1 MPLTKWWTAAR
12 ELPGA
17 PRTRGLGVTAQAWSQ
32 CAGDVAA
39 SGGRLLAMWASSCNE
54 WDGAATTTLEIED
67 VCGDAPGQQA
77 TGDASSCATEVYA
90 AFLTASGVLVLELPV
105 QGSGAPPAERTDYP
119 AIEALFPC
127 ASRMQRAMFD
137 ISGVRSSDPDRRPWL
152 RHPPEG
158 HELVRVSGEGVHEI
172 AVGPVH
178 AGTIEP
184 GHFRFSVVG
193 EKVLRLEERLGYT
206 HKGIERR
213 FAELPL
219 LEGHRLA
226 ARIAGDSAVA
236 HSWAYCQALEGM
248 AGCVVP
254 PRAAA
259 LRALFLELERIAN
272 HLGDVGALAND
283 AGFAFGLSQFSRIKE
298 ELLRTISQ
306 AFGQRYLLDAVVPGG
321 TQMDVSAETSE
332 SLVARITSVERQTAE
347 LRAIYEDH
355 SGMRDRFTGAGILTP
370 QLALRLGVLGL
381 AGRASGQALDA
392 RVDFPIAPYDEIVPA
407 KVVREA
413 GDVAARVAARFEEI
427 GESCRIA
434 KTLLSSLPPGAHRAP
449 VQAPSAG
456 AFATGL
462 IEGWRGPVFVAI
474 EAGPDGAI
482 HRCHPHDP
490 SWQNWPALE
499 HAILGNIVAD
509 FPLINKSFNLAYSG
523 VDL

>member
-1 MPLTKWWTAAR
+1 MPLTRWWQEAR
-12 ELPGA
+12 QLPGA
-17 PRTRGLGVTAQAWSQ
+17 PRTRGLGVTAEEWSR
-32 CAGDVAA
+32 CAGDIAA
-39 SGGRLLAMWASSCNE
+39 SGGRLLAMWALACDQEDSS
-54 WDGAATTTLEIED
+54 ATLEIED
-67 VCGDAPGQQA
+67 IYAAAADAEPA
-77 TGDASSCATEVYA
+77 RDPSSGSPEVYA
-90 AFLTASGVLVLELPV
+90 AFLTDRGVLILELPV
-105 QGSGAPPAERTDYP
+105 RQSLTPLADRADYP
-119 AIEALFPC
+119 GIEALFPC
-127 ASRMQRAMFD
+127 ASRLQRALFD
-137 ISGVRSSDPDRRPWL
+137 LSGVRSSDPDRRPWL
-152 RHPPEG
+152 RHPAEG
-158 HELVRVSGEGVHEI
+158 YEFVRVSGEGVHEI

-193 EKVLRLEERLGYT
+193 EKVLKLEERLGYT

-248 AGCVVP
+248 AGCLIP

-272 HLGDVGALAND
+272 HLGDIGALAND
-283 AGFAFGLSQFSRIKE
+283 AGFAFGLSQFSRLKE
-298 ELLRTISQ
+298 QLLRASAQ
-306 AFGQRYLLDAVVPGG
+306 AFGHRYLLDAVVPGG
-321 TQMDVSAETSE
+321 TSVDLSAEKLQGLAERIAAIRHE
-332 SLVARITSVERQTAE
+332 SAE

-355 SGMRDRFTGAGILTP
+355 AGVRDRFTGTGVLTAE
-370 QLALRLGVLGL
+370 LALRLGVLGL

-392 RVDFPIAPYDEIVPA
+392 RIDFPFAPYDGLTPA
-407 KVVREA
+407 KVVRQE
-413 GDVAARVAARFEEI
+413 GDVAARVTVRFDELA
-427 GESCRIA
+427 ESCRLA
-434 KTLLSSLPPGAHRAP
+434 GTLLASLPSGPHLTS
-449 VQAPSAG
+449 VQAPPDRS
-456 AFATGL
+456 FATGL
-462 IEGWRGPVFVAI
+462 IEGWRGPVFVAL
-474 EAGPDGAI
+474 EAGPAGTI
-482 HRCHPHDP
+482 RRCHPHDP

>member
-1 MPLTKWWTAAR
+1 MPLTNWWSTAR
-12 ELPGA
+12 QVPGA
-17 PRTRGLGVTAQAWSQ
+17 PRTRGLGVTAEAWRK

-39 SGGRLLAMWASSCNE
+39 SGGRVLAMWASLA
-54 WDGAATTTLEIED
+54 G
-67 VCGDAPGQQA
+67 
-77 TGDASSCATEVYA
+77 ATEVYA
-90 AFLTASGVLVLELPV
+90 AFLTDRGVLVLELPIGRPTGTV
-105 QGSGAPPAERTDYP
+105 PADYP
-119 AIEALFPC
+119 GLEALFPC

-152 RHPPEG
+152 RHAPDG

-206 HKGIERR
+206 HKGIEQG
-213 FAELPL
+213 FTEVPL
-219 LEGHRLA
+219 LGGHRLA
-226 ARIAGDSAVA
+226 ARVAGDSAVA
-236 HSWAYCQALEGM
+236 YSWAYCQALEGM
-248 AGCVVP
+248 SGCAIP

-259 LRALFLELERIAN
+259 LRALFLELERMAN

-298 ELLRTISQ
+298 ELLRAVSH
-306 AFGQRYLLDAVVPGG
+306 ALGQRYLLDAVVPGG
-321 TQMDVSAETSE
+321 TSVDLSAETSKD
-332 SLVARITSVERQTAE
+332 LLMRVAAVRRETAE

-355 SGMRDRFTGAGILTP
+355 AGVRDRFTGAGILTP
-370 QLALRLGVLGL
+370 KLATRLGVLGL
-381 AGRASGQALDA
+381 AGRASGQALDV
-392 RVDFPIAPYDEIVPA
+392 RVDFPLPPYEQLAPL
-407 KVVREA
+407 KVVRQE
-413 GDVAARVAARFEEI
+413 GDVAARVAVRFDEI
-427 GESCRIA
+427 AESSRLAQAIL
-434 KTLLSSLPPGAHRAP
+434 TSLPTGAHTASIEAP
-449 VQAPSAG
+449 TSG
-456 AFATGL
+456 SFGTGL
-462 IEGWRGPVFVAI
+462 IEGWRGPIFLAL
-474 EAGPDGAI
+474 EAGPGGTI
-482 HRCHPHDP
+482 RRCHPHDP